1 MTAHFPVLLRL
12 AITLLVFAGSAYL
25 AFGTEL
31 MWIAVS
37 IVLAC
42 WYTVQLFYL
51 SRLSAWLENPQTD
64 LRGTGIWDNIFNKLL
79 NQTKKSAKRKK
90 DIVATLE
97 RFNRVTEAIPNGLL
111 ILNREGRLEW
121 FNQLAAQHLNLHS
134 EEDRHN
140 ILQNII
146 RLPDFQRFL
155 QKKLSAQPLQIK
167 ISLPNGE
174 FLPRTISITRFP
186 FETYNELLITQD
198 ISDKEQL
205 NASQT
210 AFVAN
215 VSHEL
220 RTPLT
225 VINGFLETL
234 NDHPDLPHTQRA
246 QFITLMQ
253 KEGQRMLSVLA
264 DLLMFSRLEKGAT
277 PDSDDCPF
285 DLSDLVTQIAQESRN
300 LSKEQHCF
308 FLHIDPHLQFNGIQN
323 ELHSAL
329 SNIAFNAVRY
339 TPENG
344 EIRIS
349 LKKINEKQ
357 ALFEVRDTGVGI
369 AAEHLPRLTERFYR
383 VDNSRSRQSGGTGL
397 GLAITKFALAK
408 YDCRLEIESAVGKG
422 SVFSVKLPLYIA

>member
-1 MTAHFPVLLRL
+1 M
-12 AITLLVFAGSAYL
+12 
-25 AFGTEL
+25 
-31 MWIAVS
+31 
-37 IVLAC
+37 
-42 WYTVQLFYL
+42 
-51 SRLSAWLENPQTD
+51 
-64 LRGTGIWDNIFNKLL
+64 
-79 NQTKKSAKRKK
+79 
-90 DIVATLE
+90 
-97 RFNRVTEAIPNGLL
+97 
-111 ILNREGRLEW
+111 
-121 FNQLAAQHLNLHS
+121 
-134 EEDRHN
+134 
-140 ILQNII
+140 
-146 RLPDFQRFL
+146 
-155 QKKLSAQPLQIK
+155 
-167 ISLPNGE
+167 
-174 FLPRTISITRFP
+174 
-186 FETYNELLITQD
+186 ITQD

-264 DLLMFSRLEKGAT
+264 DLLMFSLLEKGAT

-408 YDCRLEIESAVGKG
+408 YDCRLEIENAVGKG
-422 SVFSVKLPLYIA
+422 SVFSVKLPLYTA

>member
-1 MTAHFPVLLRL
+1 MTALFPVLLRL

-146 RLPDFQRFL
+146 RLPDFQRFFIL
-155 QKKLSAQPLQIK
+155 FINCLIQI
-167 ISLPNGE
+167 
-174 FLPRTISITRFP
+174 FW
-186 FETYNELLITQD
+186 
-198 ISDKEQL
+198 
-205 NASQT
+205 
-210 AFVAN
+210 
-215 VSHEL
+215 
-220 RTPLT
+220 
-225 VINGFLETL
+225 
-234 NDHPDLPHTQRA
+234 
-246 QFITLMQ
+246 
-253 KEGQRMLSVLA
+253 
-264 DLLMFSRLEKGAT
+264 
-277 PDSDDCPF
+277 
-285 DLSDLVTQIAQESRN
+285 
-300 LSKEQHCF
+300 
-308 FLHIDPHLQFNGIQN
+308 
-323 ELHSAL
+323 
-329 SNIAFNAVRY
+329 
-339 TPENG
+339 
-344 EIRIS
+344 
-349 LKKINEKQ
+349 
-357 ALFEVRDTGVGI
+357 
-369 AAEHLPRLTERFYR
+369 
-383 VDNSRSRQSGGTGL
+383 
-397 GLAITKFALAK
+397 
-408 YDCRLEIESAVGKG
+408 
-422 SVFSVKLPLYIA
+422 